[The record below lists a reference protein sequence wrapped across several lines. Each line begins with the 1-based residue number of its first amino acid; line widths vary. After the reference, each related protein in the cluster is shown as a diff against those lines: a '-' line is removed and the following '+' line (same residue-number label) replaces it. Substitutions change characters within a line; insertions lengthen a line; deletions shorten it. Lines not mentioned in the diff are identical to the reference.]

1 MVRRDRKFVCHS
13 GQTGTPQHQHSV
25 VMHIQPL
32 YLIHS
37 CRGNSPVCHHLRHPR
52 CIQCRDRRCCHQT
65 HQSWYIHTHS
75 AKDVVNCI
83 AFSRDG
89 KLFATGSYSMYSFRN
104 DKTCVLWKF
113 NIESEKKIEPYLKF
127 TLSEAVL
134 TMAFNP
140 LTHELFVAG
149 AGDFA
154 LYTPGK
160 QDIPKEKYK

>member
-1 MVRRDRKFVCHS
+1 MYNAE
-13 GQTGTPQHQHSV
+13 TGDV
-25 VMHIQPL
+25 VTKP
-32 YLIHS
+32 
-37 CRGNSPVCHHLRHPR
+37 
-52 CIQCRDRRCCHQT
+52 T
-65 HQSWYIHTHS
+65 KA

-89 KLFATGSYSMYSFRN
+89 KLFATGSN